1 MLCSSTALS
10 NALTA
15 PSNLKATP
23 ISSTQIRLNW
33 RDNSGNEAGFRVAR
47 SLDGTHFSLI
57 ASTRASATSYTDSG
71 LTAARKHW
79 YRIRGFNS
87 SAVSQWTA
95 VVSATTL
102 SDNPAPT
109 KKIIHWQAGAWGHN
123 TSPSHILNNLAWIDS
138 LPFDGLVC
146 YWDVTYQLLAPGN
159 VASYS
164 NIYNTWFAPIKGKLK
179 HVTHNYVTVFARRSA
194 DVFDDWT
201 QVIANWSVMAQAAR
215 DGGFEGIFFDNEC
228 YYENVW
234 IYPRDVKYGSTKT
247 LAQYQAQF
255 RLRGQQVMQ
264 AIIAQWPQAKV
275 IIPHGPYG
283 SDSRTSSWISQMLPC
298 QYANMSG
305 FFYAGMFSAAPG
317 QVIDGGENYQYRGT
331 DFANSKAY
339 RKNTQPNLSP
349 NYVIPLS
356 LKNSWIASDNIS
368 FGIYDRQYYRGPVMN
383 PTVFTQCIVTGVT
396 QADELVWTYSEGRD
410 FLTPGGVT
418 QDWLHAVWSARSQ
431 LGLPPP

>member
-10 NALTA
+10 NALNA

-23 ISSTQIRLNW
+23 ISSTHIRLNW
-33 RDNSGNEAGFRVAR
+33 PHNSGNEAGFRVAR

-57 ASTRASATSYTDSG
+57 ASTGANATSYTNSG
-71 LTAARKHW
+71 LMAARKYW
-79 YRIRGFNS
+79 YRIRAFNS
-87 SAVSQWTA
+87 SAVSQLTA

-102 SDNPAPT
+102 SDNPTST
-109 KKIIHWQAGAWGHN
+109 KKIIHWQAGTAGHN
-123 TSPSHILNNLAWIDS
+123 TLPSHILNNLAWIDS

-146 YWDVTYQLLAPGN
+146 YWDVTYELLAPGN

-179 HVTHNYVTVFARRSA
+179 HVTHNYVTVFTRRSA

-201 QVIANWSVMAQAAR
+201 QVTANWSVMAQAAR

-234 IYPRDVKYGSTKT
+234 IYPRDIKYGSTKT
-247 LAQYQAQF
+247 LSQYQEQF

-275 IIPHGPYG
+275 IIPHGPYA
-283 SDSRTSSWISQMLPC
+283 SDSRTPSWISQMLPC
-298 QYANMSG
+298 QDANMSG
-305 FFYAGMFSAAPG
+305 FFCAGMFSAAPG
-317 QVIDGGENYQYRGT
+317 HVIDGGENYQYRGS
-331 DFANSKAY
+331 DFANSKTY

-349 NYVIPLS
+349 NDVIPLS
-356 LKNSWIASDNIS
+356 LKNSWVASDNIS
-368 FGIYDRQYYRGPVMN
+368 YGIYDRQYYSGPVMN
-383 PTVFTQCIVTGVT
+383 PTVFTQCIVTGAT

-410 FLTPGGVT
+410 FLTQGGVT
-418 QDWLHAVWSARSQ
+418 QDWLDAVWSARSQ